1 MVTKSSVLDRGRVL
15 SRVAMGRALDL
26 VPLSAIRGAQRR
38 GVLRSVLRHRDL
50 SGMGTVTVPGPH
62 GIRLA
67 AVDSR
72 LVRLLYWYGEEA
84 IEGHEVHWW
93 RHFCT
98 HATAILEVGANIG
111 YYTVQGALAAPT
123 VPYRAVEA
131 HPTSAATVR
140 RNLELN
146 RITNVDLVEAAA
158 VGSPD
163 ITSVELALPELE
175 RYATPTGAFVRDA
188 TEGVEARRPASGS
201 ITVPAVPAT
210 ELADGVDLVKL
221 DIEGSE
227 HLVLEPIL
235 DPLVERR
242 ATILVEV
249 LRETPKLRALLAG
262 LAERSYRFWV
272 VADVT
277 LMEID
282 ATALLRDDLLTVHG
296 SRDIAV
302 IPAEREDLL
311 TLAPED

>member
-1 MVTKSSVLDRGRVL
+1 MA
-15 SRVAMGRALDL
+15 RVAVGRTLGL
-26 VPLSAIRGAQRR
+26 VPLAAVRAAQRR
-38 GVLRSVLRHRDL
+38 GVLRPVLRHRDL
-50 SGMGTVTVPGPH
+50 SGLDTVTVPGPN

-84 IEGHEVHWW
+84 VEGHEVHWW
-93 RHFCT
+93 RHFCRRST
-98 HATAILEVGANIG
+98 SILEIGANIG
-111 YYTVQGALAAPT
+111 YYTVQGALAAPD

-146 RITNVDLVEAAA
+146 HITNVDLVEAAA

-188 TEGVEARRPASGS
+188 TEGVEARRPATAS
-201 ITVPAVPAT
+201 ITVPAVPAST
-210 ELADGVDLVKL
+210 LAEGVDLVKL

-235 DPLVERR
+235 DQLVERR
-242 ATILVEV
+242 ATILIEV
-249 LRETPKLRALLAG
+249 LRETPKLRSLLAG
-262 LAERSYRFWV
+262 LAGSDYRFWV
-272 VADVT
+272 VADVE
-277 LMEID
+277 LREIG
-282 ATALLRDDLLTVHG
+282 TESLLRDDLLAVHG

-302 IPAEREDLL
+302 VPRERDDLL
-311 TLAPED
+311 VLSR